1 MKKIYIVLP
10 TYNDWK
16 SLEKV
21 LEILNLRL
29 KNLKKDIYI
38 LIINDCSKE
47 KFKKTKNFKNFKK
60 IIVLNLKKNLGSQ
73 KAIYVGLKYLQKK
86 ITDYN
91 NVIIS
96 ILDSDG
102 EDDPKALKKLIQ
114 ITERKKDFFI
124 FASRKGRT
132 ENRFLKILN
141 NARLYITLI
150 LTGKFINFGN
160 FSSFPSSLLKRI
172 TLNDDIF
179 LAFSS
184 GVAKNYSKLF
194 LYNVKKNKR
203 FYDTSKVNIKFLI
216 IHSIKIISVFY
227 KVVFLRTFLIM
238 SFLLLISKNNFYSSY
253 IIIFTFL
260 LINILLFLI
269 SWFGKPKKEVSNF
282 IKNISSIKIAS

>member
-86 ITDYN
+86 IKDYN
-91 NVIIS
+91 NAIIA

-141 NARLYITLI
+141 KARLYITLI

-238 SFLLLISKNNFYSSY
+238 SFLLLISKNNFYISY
-253 IIIFTFL
+253 IIVFTFL
-260 LINILLFLI
+260 LLNIFLFLI
-269 SWFGKPKKEVSNF
+269 SWVGKPKKEISNF
-282 IKNISSIKIAS
+282 IKNVSSIKVAS

>member
-21 LEILNLRL
+21 LEILNFTL

-38 LIINDCSKE
+38 LIINDCSTE

-86 ITDYN
+86 IKDYN
-91 NVIIS
+91 NIIIS

-102 EDDPKALKKLIQ
+102 EDDPKVLNKLIQ
-114 ITERKKDFFI
+114 ITERKKDFFV
-124 FASRKGRT
+124 FVSRKDRT
-132 ENRFLKILN
+132 ENKFLKILN
-141 NARLYITLI
+141 KARLYLTLI

-172 TLNDDIF
+172 TFNDDIF

-227 KVVFLRTFLIM
+227 KIVFLRTFLIM

-253 IIIFTFL
+253 IIVFTFL
-260 LINILLFLI
+260 LLNILLFLI
-269 SWFGKPKKEVSNF
+269 SWVGKPKKKNSNF
-282 IKNISSIKIAS
+282 IKSISSIKTAS

>member
-102 EDDPKALKKLIQ
+102 EDNPKALKKLIQ

-132 ENRFLKILN
+132 ENRFLKVLN

-238 SFLLLISKNNFYSSY
+238 SFLLIISKNNFYSSY
-253 IIIFTFL
+253 IIVLTFL
-260 LINILLFLI
+260 LLNILLFLI
-269 SWFGKPKKEVSNF
+269 SWVGKPKKGNSNF
-282 IKNISSIKIAS
+282 IKNISSIRIAS

>member
-73 KAIYVGLKYLQKK
+73 KAIYVGLKYRQKK

-102 EDDPKALKKLIQ
+102 EDNPKALKKLIQ

-238 SFLLLISKNNFYSSY
+238 SFLLIISKNNFYSSY
-253 IIIFTFL
+253 IIVLTFL
-260 LINILLFLI
+260 LLNILLFLI
-269 SWFGKPKKEVSNF
+269 SWVGKPKKGNSNF
-282 IKNISSIKIAS
+282 IKNISSIRIAS

>member
-227 KVVFLRTFLIM
+227 KIVFLRTFLIM

-253 IIIFTFL
+253 IIVLTFL
-260 LINILLFLI
+260 LLNIFLFLI
-269 SWFGKPKKEVSNF
+269 SWVGKPKKGNSNF
-282 IKNISSIKIAS
+282 IKNISSIRIAS

>member
-86 ITDYN
+86 IKDYN

-102 EDDPKALKKLIQ
+102 EDDPRALKKLIQ

-132 ENRFLKILN
+132 ENKFLKILN
-141 NARLYITLI
+141 KARLYITLI

-203 FYDTSKVNIKFLI
+203 FYDTSKVNFKFLI

-253 IIIFTFL
+253 IIVFTFL
-260 LINILLFLI
+260 LLNILLFLI
-269 SWFGKPKKEVSNF
+269 SWVGKPKQKISNF
-282 IKNISSIKIAS
+282 IKSISSIKIAS

>member
-21 LEILNLRL
+21 LEILNFRL

-38 LIINDCSKE
+38 LIINDCSSE
-47 KFKKTKNFKNFKK
+47 KFKKTKNFKSFKK

-73 KAIYVGLKYLQKK
+73 KAIYIGLKYLQKK
-86 ITDYN
+86 IKDYH

-102 EDDPKALKKLIQ
+102 EDDPNVLKKLIK
-114 ITERKKDFFI
+114 ITEKKKDFFI
-124 FASRKGRT
+124 FASRKDRT
-132 ENRFLKILN
+132 ENKFLKILN
-141 NARLYITLI
+141 KVRLYLTLI

-160 FSSFPSSLLKRI
+160 FSSFPSFLLKKV
-172 TLNDDIF
+172 TFNDDIF

-184 GVAKNYSKLF
+184 GVAKNYAKLF
-194 LYNVKKNKR
+194 LYKVRKNKR
-203 FYDTSKVNIKFLI
+203 FYDTSKVNFKFLI
-216 IHSIKIISVFY
+216 IHSIKIVSVFY

-238 SFLLLISKNNFYSSY
+238 FFLLLISNNLYSSY
-253 IIIFTFL
+253 LIVLTFL
-260 LINILLFLI
+260 LLNILLFFI
-269 SWFGKPKKEVSNF
+269 NWFGKPKKKIGNF
-282 IKNISSIKIAS
+282 IKSISSIKI

>member
-253 IIIFTFL
+253 IIVLTFL
-260 LINILLFLI
+260 LLNIFLFLI
-269 SWFGKPKKEVSNF
+269 SWVGKPKKGNSNF
-282 IKNISSIKIAS
+282 IKNISSIRIAS

>member
-86 ITDYN
+86 IKDYN
-91 NVIIS
+91 NAIIS

-141 NARLYITLI
+141 KARLYITLI

-227 KVVFLRTFLIM
+227 KIVFLRTFLIM

-260 LINILLFLI
+260 LLNILLFLI

-282 IKNISSIKIAS
+282 IKNISSIRIAS

>member
-86 ITDYN
+86 IKDYN
-91 NVIIS
+91 NAIIS

-141 NARLYITLI
+141 KARLYITLI

-194 LYNVKKNKR
+194 LYNLKKNKR

-227 KVVFLRTFLIM
+227 KIVFLRTFLIM

-282 IKNISSIKIAS
+282 IKNISSIRIAS

>member
-86 ITDYN
+86 IKDYN

-141 NARLYITLI
+141 KARLYITLI

-227 KVVFLRTFLIM
+227 KIVFLRTFLIM

-260 LINILLFLI
+260 LLNILLFLI
-269 SWFGKPKKEVSNF
+269 SWFGKPKKGVSNF
-282 IKNISSIKIAS
+282 IKNIASIKIAS

>member
-86 ITDYN
+86 IKNYN

-141 NARLYITLI
+141 KARLYITLI

-216 IHSIKIISVFY
+216 MHSIKIISVFY
-227 KVVFLRTFLIM
+227 KIVFLRTFLIM
-238 SFLLLISKNNFYSSY
+238 FFLLLISKNNLYSSY

>member
-86 ITDYN
+86 IKDYN

-141 NARLYITLI
+141 KARLYITLI

-194 LYNVKKNKR
+194 LYNVKKKER

-227 KVVFLRTFLIM
+227 KIVFLRTFLIM

-253 IIIFTFL
+253 IIVLTFL
-260 LINILLFLI
+260 LLNILLFLI
-269 SWFGKPKKEVSNF
+269 SWVGKPKQKISNF
-282 IKNISSIKIAS
+282 IKSISSIKIAS

>member
-141 NARLYITLI
+141 KARLYITLI

>member
-86 ITDYN
+86 IKDYN

-172 TLNDDIF
+172 TLKDDIF

-227 KVVFLRTFLIM
+227 KIVFLRTFLIM

-253 IIIFTFL
+253 IIVLTFL
-260 LINILLFLI
+260 LLNIFLFLI
-269 SWFGKPKKEVSNF
+269 SWVGKPKKGNSNF
-282 IKNISSIKIAS
+282 IKNISSIRIAS

>member
-86 ITDYN
+86 IKDYN

-141 NARLYITLI
+141 KARLYITLI

-253 IIIFTFL
+253 IIVFTFL
-260 LINILLFLI
+260 LLNIFLFLI
-269 SWFGKPKKEVSNF
+269 SWVGKPKKEISNF
-282 IKNISSIKIAS
+282 IKNVSSIKVAS

>member
-124 FASRKGRT
+124 FASRKSRT

-150 LTGKFINFGN
+150 LTGKFMNFGN
-160 FSSFPSSLLKRI
+160 FSSFPSSLLKKI

-194 LYNVKKNKR
+194 LYNVKKKER

-253 IIIFTFL
+253 IIVLTFL
-260 LINILLFLI
+260 LLNILLFLI
-269 SWFGKPKKEVSNF
+269 SWVGKPKKGIRNF
-282 IKNISSIKIAS
+282 IKNISSIRIAS

>member
-1 MKKIYIVLP
+1 M
-10 TYNDWK
+10 
-16 SLEKV
+16 
-21 LEILNLRL
+21 RL

-86 ITDYN
+86 IKDYN

-102 EDDPKALKKLIQ
+102 EDDPRALKKLIQ

-132 ENRFLKILN
+132 ENRF
-141 NARLYITLI
+141 
-150 LTGKFINFGN
+150 
-160 FSSFPSSLLKRI
+160 
-172 TLNDDIF
+172 
-179 LAFSS
+179 
-184 GVAKNYSKLF
+184 
-194 LYNVKKNKR
+194 
-203 FYDTSKVNIKFLI
+203 
-216 IHSIKIISVFY
+216 
-227 KVVFLRTFLIM
+227 
-238 SFLLLISKNNFYSSY
+238 YSSY

-260 LINILLFLI
+260 LLNILLFLI
-269 SWFGKPKKEVSNF
+269 SWFGKPKKGVSNF
-282 IKNISSIKIAS
+282 IKNIASIKIAS

>member
-86 ITDYN
+86 IKDYN

-141 NARLYITLI
+141 KARLYITLI

-253 IIIFTFL
+253 IIVLTFL
-260 LINILLFLI
+260 LLNIFLFLI
-269 SWFGKPKKEVSNF
+269 SWVGKPKKGNSNF
-282 IKNISSIKIAS
+282 IKNISSIRIAS

>member
-38 LIINDCSKE
+38 LIINDCYKE

-253 IIIFTFL
+253 IIVLTFL
-260 LINILLFLI
+260 LLNIFLFLI
-269 SWFGKPKKEVSNF
+269 SWVGKPKKGNSNF

>member
-86 ITDYN
+86 IKDYN

-141 NARLYITLI
+141 KARLYITLI

-227 KVVFLRTFLIM
+227 KIVFLRTFLIM

>member
-86 ITDYN
+86 IKDYN

-141 NARLYITLI
+141 KARLYITLI

-227 KVVFLRTFLIM
+227 KIVFLRTFLIM

-269 SWFGKPKKEVSNF
+269 SWVGKPKKGNSNF
-282 IKNISSIKIAS
+282 IKNISSIRIAS

>member
-86 ITDYN
+86 IKDYN
-91 NVIIS
+91 NAIIS

-253 IIIFTFL
+253 IIVLTFL
-260 LINILLFLI
+260 LLNIFLFLI
-269 SWFGKPKKEVSNF
+269 SWVGKPKKGNSNF
-282 IKNISSIKIAS
+282 IKNISSIRIAS

>member
-260 LINILLFLI
+260 LINILKSN
-269 SWFGKPKKEVSNF
+269 SWKSLN
-282 IKNISSIKIAS
+282 A

>member
-86 ITDYN
+86 IKDYN
-91 NVIIS
+91 NAIIS

-141 NARLYITLI
+141 KARLYITLI

-227 KVVFLRTFLIM
+227 KIVFLRTFLIM

>member
-141 NARLYITLI
+141 KARLYLTLI

-227 KVVFLRTFLIM
+227 KIVFLRTFLIM
-238 SFLLLISKNNFYSSY
+238 FFLLLISKNNLYSSY

>member
-141 NARLYITLI
+141 KARLYITLI

-227 KVVFLRTFLIM
+227 KIVFLRTFLIM

-253 IIIFTFL
+253 IIVLTFL
-260 LINILLFLI
+260 LLNIFLFLI
-269 SWFGKPKKEVSNF
+269 SWVGKPKKGNSNF
-282 IKNISSIKIAS
+282 IKNISSIRIAS